1 MSACE
6 FASSDSKENA
16 RTSATVTTSTG
27 VPIPPPIEIHSSLDG
42 IAVLP
47 HRIRWTA
54 TTSLPAAQVQEV
66 RFLLDRR
73 VWWVDRRPPFTY
85 GEEGAYLVTSWMD
98 ADVDHRFVVRVVAKD
113 GSKWTHR
120 VDARIRKAR
129 YNINDLPAG
138 IWGRLPPASL
148 EDPPPPGQLG
158 PWTADLNI
166 NTALWIGKSYKRAF
180 VYEVSSQGK
189 RTLRIGKPISIG
201 RPVIG
206 GFSFGWRSKGYQCGP
221 DGPPA
226 TYSWSFVKGRFVGH
240 FNGADHYATY
250 LVLDAEKDP
259 CEPRRNLLEGVWEM
273 LD

>member
-6 FASSDSKENA
+6 FASNDAKENA
-16 RTSATVTTSTG
+16 QTSAKEAQSTSTQ
-27 VPIPPPIEIHSSLDG
+27 IAPPIEIRSSLDG

-54 TTSLPAAQVQEV
+54 TTSLPAEQVREV

-85 GEEGAYLVTSWMD
+85 GDEGAYLVTSWMD
-98 ADVDHRFVVRVVAKD
+98 ADVEHRFVVRVVAKD
-113 GSKWTHR
+113 GSTWTHR
-120 VDARIRKAR
+120 ADARVRKAK
-129 YNINDLPAG
+129 NINDIPAG

-148 EDPPPPGQLG
+148 EDPPPPGQFG
-158 PWTADLNI
+158 PYTADLNI
-166 NTALWIGKSYKRAF
+166 NRALWIGKSYKHAF
-180 VYEVSSQGK
+180 AYEVGSQGK
-189 RTLRIGKPISIG
+189 TTLRIGKPISIG
-201 RPVIG
+201 RPEIG

-221 DGPPA
+221 DGPPG
-226 TYSWSFVKGRFVGH
+226 TYSWSYMEGRFVGH
-240 FNGADHYATY
+240 FNGADQYAAY

-259 CEPRRNLLEGVWEM
+259 CGPRRNLLEGIWEQ